1 MKSLGQH
8 TQQGWKWQKGVL
20 TPHSGHFPPCP
31 SMFCGLS
38 LTFFIFLQ
46 SQRVW
51 CIIMYHLSGASQ
63 VVLMVKKPPAGAEY
77 IKDVASIPGS
87 GRSPGGGHGHPLQYS
102 CLENPMGRGAWS
114 AMVHRVTNRETCLK
128 PWIIVSVD
136 KTISLRP
143 GTGRTPFTW
152 KIYSLLSGAQRG
164 QHVLLASAVSQVPL
178 IQNNPPKWYIW
189 DGVFCCPQVHSLVTA
204 PDIQTV

>member
-1 MKSLGQH
+1 MSSISWHLEAQWSVCEKRHSRRLFWGFSLN
-8 TQQGWKWQKGVL
+8 TVL
-20 TPHSGHFPPCP
+20 EF
-31 SMFCGLS
+31 
-38 LTFFIFLQ
+38 
-46 SQRVW
+46 
-51 CIIMYHLSGASQ
+51 
-63 VVLMVKKPPAGAEY
+63 VVLSYRPP
-77 IKDVASIPGS
+77 
-87 GRSPGGGHGHPLQYS
+87 GRYS

-178 IQNNPPKWYIW
+178 IQNNPPMWYIW

>member
-1 MKSLGQH
+1 MNLAATPPVSCLSHSCEAFQYPVFPGGLG
-8 TQQGWKWQKGVL
+8 TGALNPARITLPEVWMGFPGGSVGKESACNAGDAGDTGL
-20 TPHSGHFPPCP
+20 T
-31 SMFCGLS
+31 
-38 LTFFIFLQ
+38 
-46 SQRVW
+46 
-51 CIIMYHLSGASQ
+51 
-63 VVLMVKKPPAGAEY
+63 
-77 IKDVASIPGS
+77 PGS